1 MKKNKTN
8 RALILPTIGPATFVL
23 LLFFL
28 LPLGA
33 ILFFS
38 FMTRGDFGAVIYSF
52 TLDNY
57 IRILQPSFYM
67 PFFRSM
73 GYTIATVLISLIITY
88 PLAYWLAFYGGRMR
102 MVWLFLF
109 IIPFWTSHLVRIYAW
124 MFILRDSGLINLTL
138 GRLGLITEP
147 LNMLFTPGAVVLGL
161 VYSYFT
167 FMLLALFS
175 SLDRMDKSVQE
186 AAVDLGASPF
196 QRLLKVT
203 LPMTKGGI
211 IAGSVLV
218 AVPTLGDYI
227 VPDLLGGAR
236 VSMIGNVVADA
247 FLRFANW
254 PFGSALGLVLG
265 AIVLIIILA
274 YMKFAGRESL
284 EREII

>member
-28 LPLGA
+28 LPLGS

-57 IRILQPSFYM
+57 IRILQPSYYM

-124 MFILRDSGLINLTL
+124 MFILRDSGLVNLTL
-138 GRLGLITEP
+138 GRLGLIAEP

-175 SLDRMDKSVQE
+175 SLDRMDKSVLE

-196 QRLLKVT
+196 QRLVNVT